1 MTFCFQRCSSPNK
14 ICECVKHF
22 ISFVSLMFGNFD
34 LKLTWNEKVAVFDC
48 PCHPEA
54 RLESDLS
61 RMVSPWSLLALHF
74 GLEL

>member
-1 MTFCFQRCSSPNK
+1 
-14 ICECVKHF
+14 
-22 ISFVSLMFGNFD
+22 MFGNFD